1 MKKMRVSPDGLI
13 QFALQMAYY
22 SITKTF
28 PLTYEAAI
36 TTLFNGGRTETIRTN
51 NASISAT
58 VKEIDQLVN
67 DTIDE
72 KHKRDIR
79 KAIVECIEEHSLQSK
94 NAMAGKG
101 FDRHLFTLSCEAKV
115 ITLTREPQTTRFL
128 KFELYNLPV
137 L

>member
-36 TTLFNGGRTETIRTN
+36 TTLFNSGRTETIRTN

-58 VKEIDQLVN
+58 VKEIDQL
-67 DTIDE
+67 DKKQLDE
-72 KHKRDIR
+72 NQKRDIC
-79 KAIVECIEEHSLQSK
+79 KAIIECIEGIDNETHLESLFVLEGRS
-94 NAMAGKG
+94 
-101 FDRHLFTLSCEAKV
+101 
-115 ITLTREPQTTRFL
+115 TT
-128 KFELYNLPV
+128 
-137 L
+137 

>member
-36 TTLFNGGRTETIRTN
+36 TTLFNSGRTETIRTN

-58 VKEIDQLVN
+58 VKEIDQL
-67 DTIDE
+67 DKKQLDE
-72 KHKRDIR
+72 NQKRDIR
-79 KAIVECIEEHSLQSK
+79 KAIIECIEGIDNETHLESLFVLEGRS
-94 NAMAGKG
+94 
-101 FDRHLFTLSCEAKV
+101 
-115 ITLTREPQTTRFL
+115 TT
-128 KFELYNLPV
+128 
-137 L
+137 